1 MNPNS
6 RTLGGLL
13 DELADHYEQ
22 KDALLF
28 RNERLTFGQ
37 FRERV
42 DNLAKGLHGLGVKR
56 GDRVALLMG
65 NRPEWIISAFAAFR
79 IGAMAIGVNTW
90 YKANDLAYVF
100 EQAGVKAVVMA
111 DRFLTNDYVQIMM
124 EVCPEL
130 QTASADEFE
139 SEALPDLEHVIVLGT
154 EVPIGARSLSE
165 VEQLGANVPNSVLQ
179 GFEVEP
185 NDVAYILYTSGTTA
199 RPKGVT
205 LVHKGLIENG
215 FNIGEREHLDDSD
228 RLWLAVPLFFS
239 LASAN
244 ALMAILTH
252 GGSVAIQERFEA
264 GEALALIEEARCTV
278 YYGMPPFTK
287 ALYEHPERDKHD
299 ISSLQKGATIG
310 PRESL
315 HQAIELVPYVSNVYG
330 ATETYGNCCVID
342 GRDDVKRRLSSQGK
356 PLPGMTLK
364 IVGDETREELGPGEV
379 GEVCVK
385 GYVTP
390 GYFRDPEKNAEA
402 FDDEGFYLTGDLG
415 YLDDEGY
422 FHFVNRLKEMI
433 KTSGINVSPLAVEEH
448 LYGHP
453 KVNEAH
459 VLGVPDEDAG
469 EIVVAIVE
477 STPGSECTEEEIVS
491 YCKEGLPNYSVPREV
506 LFMHAEDLPRT
517 ATGKVSKQML
527 RAMLAEQEE
536 AKLDSR

>member
-1 MNPNS
+1 MKPKS

-13 DELADHYEQ
+13 DELADHYGQ

-28 RNERLTFGQ
+28 QDERITFDQ

-42 DNLAKGLHGLGVKR
+42 DNLAKGLRELGVER
-56 GDRVALLMG
+56 GDQVALLMG

-79 IGAMAIGVNTW
+79 IGAMAIGTNTW
-90 YKANDLAYVF
+90 YKGNDLAYVF
-100 EQAGVKAVVMA
+100 EQAGVKVVVMA
-111 DRFLTNDYVQIMM
+111 DRFLTNDYVRIMT

-130 QTASADEFE
+130 RTSSADEFE
-139 SEALPDLEHVIVLGT
+139 SEALPDLEHIVVVGT
-154 EVPIGARSLSE
+154 DVPKGAHSFSE
-165 VEQLGANVPNSVLQ
+165 IEQLGANAPDSVLQ
-179 GFEVEP
+179 GLEVEP
-185 NDVAYILYTSGTTA
+185 DDVAYILYTSGTTA

-205 LVHKGLIENG
+205 LVHRGLIENG
-215 FNIGEREHLDDSD
+215 FDIGEREHLDDSD

-310 PRESL
+310 PRESMS
-315 HQAIELVPYVSNVYG
+315 QAIELVPYVSNIYG

-342 GRDDVKRRLSSQGK
+342 GHDDVERRLSSQGK

-364 IVGDETREELGPGEV
+364 ILDEETREELGPEEV

-390 GYFRDPEKNAEA
+390 GYFRDPENNAAA
-402 FDDEGFYLTGDLG
+402 FDDEGFYMTGDLG
-415 YLDDEGY
+415 YLDEEGY

-433 KTSGINVSPLAVEEH
+433 KTSGINVSPLEVEER
-448 LYGHP
+448 LSQHP
-453 KVNEAH
+453 KVNEVH
-459 VLGVPDEDAG
+459 VLGIPDQDRG
-469 EIVVAIVE
+469 EIVVAIIEPDADVD
-477 STPGSECTEEEIVS
+477 CTEEEIVS
-491 YCKEGLPNYSVPREV
+491 YGKEHLPNYSVPHRV
-506 LFMHAEDLPRT
+506 LFWKGEDFPRT
-517 ATGKVSKQML
+517 ATGKVQKHEL
-527 RAMLAEQEE
+527 RTLLVEQNEGG
-536 AKLDSR
+536 DR